1 MESEENNCAVIDSQS
16 AQSQG
21 TCSKCMR
28 LNEREPD
35 EGNVS
40 ESPRTFHDL
49 TSVM

>member
-1 MESEENNCAVIDSQS
+1 MNESEENNCAVIDSQS

-21 TCSKCMR
+21 TCMR

-40 ESPRTFHDL
+40 ESPRTFHDV